1 MVDIIATTTAEK
13 IKKLASLSSD
23 IIEEYGMGYFIKVA
37 IHEMRK
43 QKLNLLRP
51 DSPPKIFLETDMEK
65 YAIEA
70 YAEFFKKNKL
80 ELTKDEIKKTID
92 ELNYR
97 PKFTIL
103 IDSVHFYVTA
113 DKKNIKSLL

>member
-37 IHEMRK
+37 IHEMGK

-51 DSPPKIFLETDMEK
+51 DSPPKIFLEKEMAA

-70 YAEFFKKNKL
+70 YTEFCKKNKL
-80 ELTKDEIKKTID
+80 ELTKDEIKKAVG

-97 PKFTIL
+97 PKFTI
-103 IDSVHFYVTA
+103 
-113 DKKNIKSLL
+113 